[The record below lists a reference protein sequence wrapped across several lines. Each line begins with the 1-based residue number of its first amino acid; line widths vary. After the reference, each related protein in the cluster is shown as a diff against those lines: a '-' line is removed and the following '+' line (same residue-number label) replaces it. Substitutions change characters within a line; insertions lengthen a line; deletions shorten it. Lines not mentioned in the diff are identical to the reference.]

1 MNVKKF
7 LQVYFISTFVLM
19 CIMLFVGY
27 HWISGMNIGSGGE
40 IAELTQE
47 IKKNERKNVLLVGT
61 DKSGVLADVIMIFS
75 FSDEGNP
82 LNVMSIQRDTEVYVG
97 NYTWKINSVLQKGKE
112 ELVQTVKDITKI
124 PIHDYAVVNFKAV
137 EDVVNLLG
145 GVDFYVPQDMDYEDP
160 EQDLYIHLKKGQQ
173 WLNGAN
179 ALKLLRFR
187 GYGMADIER
196 TKVQRDFIQA
206 AFKQK
211 MKVEYIP
218 KVEGIFNAVKNNIS
232 SSITLSDVLSYVNM
246 MKDAKMQ
253 TFEMPF
259 VLTGNGTVVVD
270 NAKMYTLTRQHFM
283 LDEEQTD

>member
-1 MNVKKF
+1 
-7 LQVYFISTFVLM
+7 M
-19 CIMLFVGY
+19 CVMLFAGY
-27 HWISGMNIGSGGE
+27 CWISGMNIGSGGE

-47 IKKNERKNVLLVGT
+47 VKKNERKNILLVGT

-82 LNVMSIQRDTEVYVG
+82 VNVMSIQRDTEVYVG
-97 NYTWKINSVLQKGKE
+97 NSRWKINSVLQRGKE
-112 ELVQTVKDITKI
+112 ELVQTVKSITNI
-124 PIHDYAVVNFKAV
+124 PIHDYAIVNFKAV

-206 AFKQK
+206 TFKQK
-211 MKVEYIP
+211 MKVEYIT
-218 KVEGIFNAVKNNIS
+218 KVEGIFNAVQKNIS
-232 SSITLSDVLSYVNM
+232 SSITMSDVMSYVNM
-246 MKDAKMQ
+246 MKDSEMD
-253 TFEMPF
+253 TYEMPYI
-259 VLTGNGTVVVD
+259 LTGRGTVVVD
-270 NAKMYTLTRQHFM
+270 NAKMYSLANQHFII
-283 LDEEQTD
+283 EEIEN

>member
-19 CIMLFVGY
+19 CVMLYTAYVY
-27 HWISGMNIGSGGE
+27 ISGMNIGDGGE

-47 IKKNERKNVLLVGT
+47 VKKNERKNVLLVGT

-82 LNVMSIQRDTEVYVG
+82 VNVMSIQRDTEVYVG
-97 NYTWKINSVLQKGKE
+97 NSIWKINSVLQKGKE
-112 ELVQTVKDITKI
+112 ELVQTVKNITNI
-124 PIHDYAVVNFKAV
+124 PIHDYAVVNFRAV

-160 EQDLYIHLKKGQQ
+160 EQDLYIHLKEGQQ
-173 WLNGAN
+173 WLDGAN

-211 MKVEYIP
+211 MKVEYIS
-218 KVEGIFNAVKNNIS
+218 KVEGIFNAVKKNIS

-246 MKDAKMQ
+246 MKDVEMN
-253 TFEMPF
+253 TYEMPY
-259 VLTGNGTVVVD
+259 VLTGRGTVIVD
-270 NAKMYTLTRQHFM
+270 NAKMRSIANQYFTI
-283 LDEEQTD
+283 EESEI

>member
-1 MNVKKF
+1 
-7 LQVYFISTFVLM
+7 M
-19 CIMLFVGY
+19 CVMLYAGY
-27 HWISGMNIGSGGE
+27 HFISGMNIGSGGE

-47 IKKNERKNVLLVGT
+47 VKKNERKNVLLVGT

-82 LNVMSIQRDTEVYVG
+82 VNVMSIQRDTEVYVG
-97 NYTWKINSVLQKGKE
+97 NSTWKINSVLQKGKE
-112 ELVQTVKDITKI
+112 ELVQTVKNITNI

-145 GVDFYVPQDMDYEDP
+145 GIDFYVPQDMDYEDP
-160 EQDLYIHLKKGQQ
+160 EQDLYIHLKEGQQ
-173 WLNGAN
+173 WLDGAK

-211 MKVEYIP
+211 MKVEYIT
-218 KVEGIFNAVKNNIS
+218 KVEGIFNAVTNNIS

-246 MKDAKMQ
+246 MKDAEMN
-253 TFEMPF
+253 TYEMPY
-259 VLTGNGTVVVD
+259 VLTGRGTVIVD
-270 NAKMYTLTRQHFM
+270 NSKMYSLVNQYFTI
-283 LDEEQTD
+283 DESEI